1 MTVRIWALSPGNGG
15 ILRRIWDRSDMTWL
29 THSKERTGS
38 VGNAVSGIGGGK
50 EKAEMELLQ

>member
-1 MTVRIWALSPGNGG
+1 
-15 ILRRIWDRSDMTWL
+15 MTWL

-50 EKAEMELLQ
+50 EKVEMELLQ